1 MRLEG
6 RKVRMHRR
14 GRRKN
19 REAEER
25 SSSKVR

>member
-1 MRLEG
+1 MKLEG

-14 GRRKN
+14 DRRKN
-19 REAEER
+19 WEAEER

>member
-6 RKVRMHRR
+6 RKVRMHTR

-19 REAEER
+19 WEAEKR

>member
-1 MRLEG
+1 MRLED

-19 REAEER
+19 QEAEER